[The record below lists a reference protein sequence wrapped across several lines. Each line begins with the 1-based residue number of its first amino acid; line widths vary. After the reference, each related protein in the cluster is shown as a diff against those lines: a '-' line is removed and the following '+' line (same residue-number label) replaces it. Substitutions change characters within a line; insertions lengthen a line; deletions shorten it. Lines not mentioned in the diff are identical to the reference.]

1 MIEKITYKTK
11 LEDLLDL
18 NQLIEIINKYSLNFE
33 KNYSINNPNNKSIKQ
48 EINKINNH
56 IIELAKNQRRKE
68 LEKLLEKTTIRI
80 NELDETL
87 YNINEGI
94 KLLRS
99 NPKDKDFELAGNLI
113 NKVGTK
119 LENSAVKLSK
129 YDKIVGFDLKR
140 AVTNDL
146 KLHANQAVNI
156 AGSMFEKS
164 DKNLLGV
171 KLSKKGR
178 FVAGGLALASG
189 SKQATTKF
197 NETTMGTQ
205 RDSHLPSP
213 ICIKS
218 KY

>member
-18 NQLIEIINKYSLNFE
+18 DQVIEIINKYSSNFE
-33 KNYSINNPNNKSIKQ
+33 NNYSKNNPNNKSIKQ

-99 NPKDKDFELAGNLI
+99 NPKDKDYEQKEYELVQILNLHI
-113 NKVGTK
+113 
-119 LENSAVKLSK
+119 
-129 YDKIVGFDLKR
+129 DLKTKQENKR
-140 AVTNDL
+140 
-146 KLHANQAVNI
+146 
-156 AGSMFEKS
+156 
-164 DKNLLGV
+164 
-171 KLSKKGR
+171 KKIYEQISI
-178 FVAGGLALASG
+178 L
-189 SKQATTKF
+189 
-197 NETTMGTQ
+197 
-205 RDSHLPSP
+205 
-213 ICIKS
+213 
-218 KY
+218 

>member
-94 KLLRS
+94 KLLLS
-99 NPKDKDFELAGNLI
+99 NPKDKDYEQKEYELDQILNLHI
-113 NKVGTK
+113 
-119 LENSAVKLSK
+119 
-129 YDKIVGFDLKR
+129 DLKTKQENKR
-140 AVTNDL
+140 
-146 KLHANQAVNI
+146 
-156 AGSMFEKS
+156 
-164 DKNLLGV
+164 
-171 KLSKKGR
+171 KKIYEQISI
-178 FVAGGLALASG
+178 L
-189 SKQATTKF
+189 
-197 NETTMGTQ
+197 
-205 RDSHLPSP
+205 
-213 ICIKS
+213 
-218 KY
+218 

>member
-18 NQLIEIINKYSLNFE
+18 DQVIEIINKYSSNFE

-99 NPKDKDFELAGNLI
+99 NPKDKDFEQKEYELDQILNLHI
-113 NKVGTK
+113 
-119 LENSAVKLSK
+119 
-129 YDKIVGFDLKR
+129 DLKTKQENKR
-140 AVTNDL
+140 
-146 KLHANQAVNI
+146 
-156 AGSMFEKS
+156 
-164 DKNLLGV
+164 
-171 KLSKKGR
+171 KKIYEQISI
-178 FVAGGLALASG
+178 L
-189 SKQATTKF
+189 
-197 NETTMGTQ
+197 
-205 RDSHLPSP
+205 
-213 ICIKS
+213 
-218 KY
+218 

>member
-87 YNINEGI
+87 YNINEGS

-99 NPKDKDFELAGNLI
+99 NPKDKDFEQKEYELDQILNLHI
-113 NKVGTK
+113 
-119 LENSAVKLSK
+119 
-129 YDKIVGFDLKR
+129 DLKTKQENKR
-140 AVTNDL
+140 
-146 KLHANQAVNI
+146 
-156 AGSMFEKS
+156 
-164 DKNLLGV
+164 
-171 KLSKKGR
+171 KKIYEQISI
-178 FVAGGLALASG
+178 L
-189 SKQATTKF
+189 
-197 NETTMGTQ
+197 
-205 RDSHLPSP
+205 
-213 ICIKS
+213 
-218 KY
+218 

>member
-99 NPKDKDFELAGNLI
+99 NSKDKDFEQKEYELDQILNLHI
-113 NKVGTK
+113 
-119 LENSAVKLSK
+119 
-129 YDKIVGFDLKR
+129 DLKTKQENKR
-140 AVTNDL
+140 
-146 KLHANQAVNI
+146 
-156 AGSMFEKS
+156 
-164 DKNLLGV
+164 
-171 KLSKKGR
+171 KKIYEQISI
-178 FVAGGLALASG
+178 L
-189 SKQATTKF
+189 
-197 NETTMGTQ
+197 
-205 RDSHLPSP
+205 
-213 ICIKS
+213 
-218 KY
+218 

>member
-56 IIELAKNQRRKE
+56 IIELAKNQRRNE

-99 NPKDKDFELAGNLI
+99 NPKDKDFEQKEYELDQILNLHI
-113 NKVGTK
+113 
-119 LENSAVKLSK
+119 
-129 YDKIVGFDLKR
+129 DLKTKQENKR
-140 AVTNDL
+140 
-146 KLHANQAVNI
+146 
-156 AGSMFEKS
+156 
-164 DKNLLGV
+164 
-171 KLSKKGR
+171 KKIYEQISI
-178 FVAGGLALASG
+178 L
-189 SKQATTKF
+189 
-197 NETTMGTQ
+197 
-205 RDSHLPSP
+205 
-213 ICIKS
+213 
-218 KY
+218 